1 MVQVIFELVVSKVRR
16 DFVLRAVGIKEGNIL
31 IVGNEVMGGL
41 LIPFHRED
49 RRSHPD
55 LLAICSQFSVPISLS
70 VT

>member
-1 MVQVIFELVVSKVRR
+1 MVTKVRT
-16 DFVLRAVGIKEGNIL
+16 DFVLRAIGIKEGNTL
-31 IVGNEVMGGL
+31 TVGNEVMGVL